1 MKHADVSTFRG
12 GADQFLSGIERIGW
26 EETSEGK
33 LRIGEDDLD
42 VRASGPFT
50 IAPGASVLR
59 RNARFDMGV
68 MHDHPYGG
76 HISCGEDMLPTLDPH
91 VVVNVERAIL
101 ISR

>member
-1 MKHADVSTFRG
+1 MPSLRRLGGKHTG
-12 GADQFLSGIERIGW
+12 K
-26 EETSEGK
+26 GK

-76 HISCGEDMLPTLDPH
+76 HISCGCETHLTENIAPWMT
-91 VVVNVERAIL
+91 A
-101 ISR
+101 